1 MGFGFQAWDE
11 KMNAYE
17 FERVVVLGHEALTHA
32 GRKHFFFGLIC
43 FIFFIIFSDVCMSTI
58 IPHISPKKNTI
69 SYGPDLFLMVG
80 DLLRFPTL
88 EAAQVIYVTRLFW
101 C

>member
-32 GRKHFFFGLIC
+32 GRKHFFFL
-43 FIFFIIFSDVCMSTI
+43 D
-58 IPHISPKKNTI
+58 
-69 SYGPDLFLMVG
+69 
-80 DLLRFPTL
+80 
-88 EAAQVIYVTRLFW
+88 
-101 C
+101 

>member
-32 GRKHFFFGLIC
+32 GRKHFFFWIDM
-43 FIFFIIFSDVCMSTI
+43 FYFFYNF
-58 IPHISPKKNTI
+58 
-69 SYGPDLFLMVG
+69 F
-80 DLLRFPTL
+80 
-88 EAAQVIYVTRLFW
+88 
-101 C
+101 